1 MSHEHAHL
9 SDESLLRAIDGELS
23 SRRRESHDIHL
34 ARCEHCR
41 SRLRAIRSAAAAAE
55 RTAAPTPI
63 ARPYGEMRTRLR
75 TGLAARSAELDR
87 SWRFRLSRHAAT
99 LSPAMLAVA
108 AIAVVVVAFS
118 LTRQQRARFPAHNGI
133 EAGAL
138 PIRALTPGAT
148 APVSTEELCAGRG
161 PSHEEI
167 APAVRQAVLRDYGM
181 EGLPE
186 TEYELDY
193 LITPELGGSSD
204 RRNLWPER
212 YGSRVWNARVKD
224 ELERLLP
231 TLVCRGSLELQTA
244 QTDIAADWIG
254 AYKKYFRTDRP
265 VESRARA
272 VRDVTRDPA
281 ESDSIR

>member
-1 MSHEHAHL
+1 MSHDQRHL

-23 SRRRESHDIHL
+23 PRLRASHDIHL
-34 ARCEHCR
+34 ASCDRCA
-41 SRLRAIRSAAAAAE
+41 SRLQAIRSAADAAAKC
-55 RTAAPTPI
+55 AAETTSI
-63 ARPYGEMRTRLR
+63 APARGDLRTRLR
-75 TGLAARSAELDR
+75 TSLAARSVELDR
-87 SWRFRLSRHAAT
+87 SWRFHLARHVAT
-99 LSPAMLAVA
+99 MSPAMLTVA
-108 AIAVVVVAFS
+108 AIAVVAFAVY
-118 LTRQQRARFPAHNGI
+118 LARHQGAARFPAHSAVEI
-133 EAGAL
+133 LEAGAL

-148 APVSTEELCAGRG
+148 ASVTTEELCAGRG
-161 PSHEEI
+161 PSKEEI

-224 ELERLLP
+224 ELEGLLP
-231 TLVCRGSLELQTA
+231 TLVCRGSIDLRTA
-244 QTDIAADWIG
+244 QSDIAADWIR

-265 VESRARA
+265 VRSQARA
-272 VRDVTRDPA
+272 GRD
-281 ESDSIR
+281 